1 MMKVHEVSAEESSI
15 ISFEPLT
22 VLQLGLVADE
32 IIDRLTRYRPEFAN
46 LLHMQRVAGCRIS
59 ELFQPDRWSLI
70 SSSQLQVQPQKGN
83 KLRTLNLSDLGN
95 MSADTFERTMID
107 MRRLP
112 QRQYER
118 AFSFV
123 VAEVGLWRR
132 YDVGYMHPSSHML
145 RHLKIKELQAQ
156 GYDVEYIASWIGE
169 KAVASLDDY
178 LRSVFFM

>member
-1 MMKVHEVSAEESSI
+1 MMKVHEVPADQTSI
-15 ISFEPLT
+15 ISFDPLS
-22 VLQLGLVADE
+22 VLQLGMVADE
-32 IIDRLTRYRPEFAN
+32 IIDRLSRYRPEFTN

-59 ELFQPDRWSLI
+59 ELFQPERWQLI

-83 KLRTLNLSDLGN
+83 KLRTLNLADLGN
-95 MSADTFERTMID
+95 MNVETFERTLID
-107 MRRLP
+107 MHRLP

-132 YDVGYMHPSSHML
+132 YDAGFMHPSSHML
-145 RHLKIKELQAQ
+145 RHLKIKELRAQ
-156 GYDVEYIASWIGE
+156 GYDTEYIANWIGE

-178 LRSVFFM
+178 LDSVFFV